1 MYRVGGCSI
10 RRPFLFC
17 IGRLKDCIFVA
28 RMTHPTRHPNP
39 SADTIRAIE
48 GEIAALETE
57 LSGLEARINAF
68 ETQVRT
74 ALQPQIARLRELT
87 ALYKRLK
94 SEKKEKRRE
103 QKKKGKN
110 YKEPKGLKKTG
121 PTKKLSPS
129 DERAEEELKRL
140 YKEAVVRVHPD
151 KFVNGDPALSER
163 ATTMTAQLNSLY
175 DAGDLEE
182 LSALHQ
188 HILSGNAMSHV
199 PYQPQTLADP
209 DAMMTYLRKKRDE
222 MIQSLEAL
230 KTSEW
235 YGIIN
240 THPEP
245 TAFIETLRPQFEER
259 LRVLTKRTRK
269 A

>member
-1 MYRVGGCSI
+1 
-10 RRPFLFC
+10 
-17 IGRLKDCIFVA
+17 
-28 RMTHPTRHPNP
+28 MTHPAHHSNP
-39 SADTIRAIE
+39 SAETIRAIE
-48 GEIAALETE
+48 SEIAALEAE
-57 LSGLEARINAF
+57 LGGIEARINAF
-68 ETQVRT
+68 ETQVRV
-74 ALQPQIARLRELT
+74 ALQPQIARLRDLT
-87 ALYKRLK
+87 TLYKRLK
-94 SEKKEKRRE
+94 NEKKEKRRE

-121 PTKKLSPS
+121 PAKKVLPS

-175 DAGDLEE
+175 DAGDLQE

-209 DAMMTYLRKKRDE
+209 HAMVAYLQRKRDE
-222 MIQSLEAL
+222 MMQSLHAL
-230 KTSEW
+230 KASEW

-245 TAFIETLRPQFEER
+245 TAFIDTLRPQFEER
-259 LRVLTKRTRK
+259 IQVLTKRTRK